1 MVRNMRKGY
10 EGAFKAKVALEAL
23 KGEKTLAQLSSEF
36 GVHANQI
43 RQWRKQLLKELPKLF
58 SDRRQKG
65 EQEKDDL
72 ISELYRQI
80 GQLKV
85 EVDWL
90 KKKFSSAPV
99 EGKRKLIDSGN
110 VQIPIYRQCEL
121 LGLSRSS
128 FYYESE
134 RDNSYNLMLM
144 NLIDEQFTKTPFY
157 GVPRMTAWLNVRGQA
172 VNHKR
177 VRRLMRLMGLQ
188 AIYPKPRLSSS
199 NQAHK
204 KYPYLLNG
212 LIIDHPDQVW
222 CSDITYI
229 RMLHG
234 FVYLVAIMDWYS
246 RFVLAWEI
254 STTLDTVFCLAALEQ
269 AFELS
274 NPGIFNTDQGSQ
286 FTSLEFAGRLEQD
299 GIQISM
305 DGRGRVFDNIF
316 IERLWRS
323 VKYEEVYLHQYQTVS
338 EARTLLTKYFLF
350 YNMERLHESLGYRT
364 PYQVYVKER
373 LSFNP
378 VQASTMHLI
387 QPNFLS

>member
-1 MVRNMRKGY
+1 M
-10 EGAFKAKVALEAL
+10 
-23 KGEKTLAQLSSEF
+23 
-36 GVHANQI
+36 
-43 RQWRKQLLKELPKLF
+43 
-58 SDRRQKG
+58 
-65 EQEKDDL
+65 
-72 ISELYRQI
+72 
-80 GQLKV
+80 
-85 EVDWL
+85 
-90 KKKFSSAPV
+90 
-99 EGKRKLIDSGN
+99 IDPGN

-121 LGLSRSS
+121 LGLPRSS
-128 FYYESE
+128 YYYESQ
-134 RDNSYNLMLM
+134 RDDSYNLMLM
-144 NLIDEQFTKTPFY
+144 SLIDEQFTRTPFY
-157 GVPRMTAWLNVRGQA
+157 GVPRITAWLNVQGHE

-204 KYPYLLNG
+204 KYPYLLKG
-212 LIIDHPDQVW
+212 LMIDHPDQVW

-254 STTLDTVFCLAALEQ
+254 STTLDTAFCLAALEQ
-269 AFELS
+269 ALELS
-274 NPGIFNTDQGSQ
+274 KPEIFNTDQGSQ
-286 FTSLEFAGRLEQD
+286 FTSVEFTGRLEQD
-299 GIQISM
+299 SIQISM
-305 DGRGRVFDNIF
+305 DSRGRVFDNIF

-323 VKYEEVYLHQYQTVS
+323 VKYEEVYLHQYQTVL

-350 YNMERLHESLGYRT
+350 YNMERLHESLGYQT
-364 PYQVYVKER
+364 PYGVYVKER

>member
-1 MVRNMRKGY
+1 M
-10 EGAFKAKVALEAL
+10 
-23 KGEKTLAQLSSEF
+23 
-36 GVHANQI
+36 
-43 RQWRKQLLKELPKLF
+43 
-58 SDRRQKG
+58 
-65 EQEKDDL
+65 
-72 ISELYRQI
+72 
-80 GQLKV
+80 
-85 EVDWL
+85 
-90 KKKFSSAPV
+90 
-99 EGKRKLIDSGN
+99 IDSGN
-110 VQIPIYRQCEL
+110 VQISIYRQCEL

-128 FYYESE
+128 YYYESQ
-134 RDNSYNLMLM
+134 RDDSYNLMIM
-144 NLIDEQFTKTPFY
+144 NLIDEQFTRTPFY
-157 GVPRMTAWLNVRGQA
+157 GVPRMTAWLNVQGQA
-172 VNHKR
+172 VNPKR

-204 KYPYLLNG
+204 KYPYLLRG
-212 LIIDHPDQVW
+212 LTIDHPDQVW
-222 CSDITYI
+222 CADITYV

-246 RFVLAWEI
+246 RFILAWEN

-269 AFELS
+269 ALELS
-274 NPGIFNTDQGSQ
+274 RPRIFNTDQGSQ
-286 FTSLEFAGRLEQD
+286 FTSLEFTGRLEQD

-338 EARTLLTKYFLF
+338 EARVLLTKYFLF
-350 YNMERLHESLGYRT
+350 YNMERLHESLGYQT

>member
-1 MVRNMRKGY
+1 
-10 EGAFKAKVALEAL
+10 
-23 KGEKTLAQLSSEF
+23 
-36 GVHANQI
+36 
-43 RQWRKQLLKELPKLF
+43 
-58 SDRRQKG
+58 
-65 EQEKDDL
+65 
-72 ISELYRQI
+72 
-80 GQLKV
+80 
-85 EVDWL
+85 
-90 KKKFSSAPV
+90 
-99 EGKRKLIDSGN
+99 LIDSGN
-110 VQIPIYRQCEL
+110 VQIPIYRQCAL
-121 LGLSRSS
+121 LGLCRSS
-128 FYYESE
+128 YYYESE
-134 RDNSYNLMLM
+134 RDDSYNLRLM
-144 NLIDEQFTKTPFY
+144 NLIDEQFTRTPFY
-157 GVPRMTAWLNVRGQA
+157 GVPRMTAWLNRQGQT

-199 NQAHK
+199 NHAHK

-212 LIIDHPDQVW
+212 LMIDHPDQVW
-222 CSDITYI
+222 CADITYI

-269 AFELS
+269 ALKLS
-274 NPGIFNTDQGSQ
+274 KPAIFNTDQGSQ
-286 FTSLEFAGRLEQD
+286 FTSLEFTGRLEQD

-338 EARTLLTKYFLF
+338 EARTLLSRYFLF
-350 YNMERLHESLGYRT
+350 YNMQRLHESLGYQA
-364 PYQVYVKER
+364 PYEVYVKER

-378 VQASTMHLI
+378 GQASTMHLI